1 MVSLNKALL
10 GPYFLGGVALGGSP
24 YIAMNHE
31 NLMIPDLSNGF
42 TRNKARPKGY
52 RWFSRPRKLNRHSA
66 VQFEGCTLMF
76 LGTLCSFLSGGA
88 LGFMRKP
95 LQEVSC
101 MVFMTGDPYV
111 AEPQTSLSGEV
122 DLTVSGN
129 RKHLDFLH
137 SHTAVQLYIDINTYY
152 KYNINIY
159 NIFIFI

>member
-1 MVSLNKALL
+1 M
-10 GPYFLGGVALGGSP
+10 ALGGSP
-24 YIAMNHE
+24 YIAMNHGK
-31 NLMIPDLSNGF
+31 LMIPDLSNGF

-76 LGTLCSFLSGGA
+76 LGTLWSFLSGVA

-95 LQEVSC
+95 LQGVSC
-101 MVFMTGDPYV
+101 MVFMMGDPYV

-129 RKHLDFLH
+129 RKHLDFTFTHSSAALH
-137 SHTAVQLYIDINTYY
+137 RYQHIL
-152 KYNINIY
+152 
-159 NIFIFI
+159 